1 MRQLS
6 NGARDLFDRAHD
18 DALTPKELARV
29 DTIRDA
35 RLSLE
40 ERLAEASGGDA
51 KERIQSELV
60 DLKGSKRYSKA
71 QALVQRASSGVLCEE
86 SGGGSSSSKGKAEKK
101 KRLPNQATK
110 KPTRFLTTSMA
121 VLIYLWVSFQQVQ
134 YKNCK
139 RNYSILLVGDNKLQL
154 LLKIK

>member
-60 DLKGSKRYSKA
+60 DLKGSKRYSRA
-71 QALVQRASSGVLCEE
+71 QALLQCASSGAPHDE
-86 SGGGSSSSKGKAEKK
+86 SGGGGSSSKGKTEKK
-101 KRLPNQATK
+101 KRK
-110 KPTRFLTTSMA
+110 K
-121 VLIYLWVSFQQVQ
+121 
-134 YKNCK
+134 KK
-139 RNYSILLVGDNKLQL
+139 K
-154 LLKIK
+154 KKKK